1 MHSEIHSGGAP
12 ELSLAVRTFGGI
24 AGLVLLANIAGGVVA
39 GVLTA
44 TLNRHDTTRHQ
55 QVVILTVG
63 GIYGLVALVAG
74 AVAGFVLQG
83 RTLRW
88 LARGQVPTRDEA
100 RRALRHPL
108 DLALITGALWF
119 VGAVLCA
126 ALGASVHAHAHN
138 VFGVAGGLI
147 LAGITTAG
155 VTYMIVVWI
164 GRPITVIALSVY
176 PPTEA
181 ILFTLRTRV
190 LLNWMLTT
198 GVPLIG
204 IILILSSPG
213 DNGYNV
219 LAHTGL
225 AAAIVALII
234 GAAASSGLAKA
245 IGDPLRRMA
254 VRVEQIAE
262 GDLETDVEVD
272 DVGEIGMLQRG
283 LNDMVEGLR
292 ERERI
297 QDLFGRHVGP
307 AVAEEA
313 IMGGVTLRGE
323 SREVVALFVD
333 ITASTSL
340 TRRTDPVEFVDMLN
354 RFFGIVVNAV
364 ECHGGL
370 VNKFEGDAALCIF
383 GAPVELANAASSA
396 LAAARSIRDQVI
408 EKGEVEVGIGVA
420 WGPVI
425 AGQIGAASRLEY
437 TVIGDAVNEAA
448 RLTDLAKR
456 VDGCILAS
464 ESTVEN
470 ADDTERGNWV
480 KGRVFRLR
488 GRDAPTH
495 TYRSLISAPVSVD

>member
-1 MHSEIHSGGAP
+1 MHEELHSGAAP
-12 ELSLAVRTFGGI
+12 ELSLALRTFAGI
-24 AGLVLLANIAGGVVA
+24 GGLVVLANVAGGVVA
-39 GVLTA
+39 GALLA
-44 TLNRHDTTRHQ
+44 ILNGDTTAHQ
-55 QVVILTVG
+55 RLVVITVG
-63 GIYGLVALVAG
+63 GIYGLVAMIAG
-74 AVAGFVLQG
+74 ASLGFVLQG

-88 LARGQVPTRDEA
+88 LARGQIPTRDEA

-108 DLALITGALWF
+108 DLAVMTGALWF
-119 VGAVLCA
+119 LGAVICA
-126 ALGASVHAHAHN
+126 LLGVSVHAHAHN
-138 VFGVAGGLI
+138 IVGVSGGLI
-147 LAGITTAG
+147 LAGLTTAG
-155 VTYMIVVWI
+155 VTYMIVVWL

-181 ILFTLRTRV
+181 ILFTLRTRM

-198 GVPLIG
+198 GIPLLG
-204 IILILSSPG
+204 IILILASPRQHG
-213 DNGYNV
+213 SDV
-219 LAHTGL
+219 RVRAGL
-225 AAAIVALII
+225 GAAIVAMII
-234 GAAASSGLAKA
+234 GSTASSMLSRA
-245 IGDPLRRMA
+245 IGSPLRRMA
-254 VRVEQIAE
+254 AIVEEIGE
-262 GDLETDVEVD
+262 GNLDTEIEVD

-313 IMGGVTLRGE
+313 ILGGITLSGE

-340 TRRTDPVEFVDMLN
+340 TRRTDPSEFVAMLN
-354 RFFGIVVNAV
+354 RFFGIVVDAV
-364 ECHGGL
+364 ETYGGL
-370 VNKFEGDAALCIF
+370 VNKFEGDAALCVF
-383 GAPVELANAASSA
+383 GAPVELDNPASAA
-396 LAAARSIRDQVI
+396 LGAARLIRDQVV
-408 EKGEVEVGIGVA
+408 EAGEVEVGIGVA

-425 AGQIGAASRLEY
+425 AGQVGAASRLEY

-464 ESTVEN
+464 ESTVE
-470 ADDTERGNWV
+470 AAGPEEQEQWV

-495 TYRSLISAPVSVD
+495 TYRSLQPTRVTVD